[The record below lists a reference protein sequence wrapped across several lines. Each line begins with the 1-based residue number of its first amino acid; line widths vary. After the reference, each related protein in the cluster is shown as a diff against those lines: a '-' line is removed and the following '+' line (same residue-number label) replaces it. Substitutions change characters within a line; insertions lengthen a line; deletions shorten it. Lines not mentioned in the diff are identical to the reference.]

1 MAPSAPKAHST
12 GPGTLTFGADTAK
25 VDFSGQVSSVKI
37 APDSDEDDAI
47 DVLSGAQVPGAIR
60 FSSTLEATFLQ
71 DFDARGCIAY
81 SWENA
86 GETVDFEF
94 IPATAHG
101 ARFTGQ
107 VVVQP
112 MEVGGDVRKKNTS
125 DIKWQTVGLPKPTF
139 TEPEKKTAT
148 QPEKKTSH

>member
-1 MAPSAPKAHST
+1 MAPSNPKAHAT
-12 GPGTLTFGADTAK
+12 GPGTLTFGGEVDK
-25 VDFSGQVSSVKI
+25 VDFSGQVSSIKI

-60 FSSTLEATFLQ
+60 FSSNLEATFLQ
-71 DFDARGCIAY
+71 DFDRQGCIAW

-86 GETVDFEF
+86 GETVEFEF
-94 IPATAHG
+94 IPSNAHG

-125 DIKWQTVGLPKPTF
+125 DIKWATVGLPKPTF
-139 TEPEKKTAT
+139 ADAPPPAE
-148 QPEKKTSH
+148 

>member
-1 MAPSAPKAHST
+1 MAPSNPKAHAT
-12 GPGTLTFGADTAK
+12 GPGTLTFGGEADK
-25 VDFSGQVSSVKI
+25 VDFSGQVSSIKI

-60 FSSTLEATFLQ
+60 FSSNLEATFLQ
-71 DFDARGCIAY
+71 DFDRQGCIAW

-86 GETVDFEF
+86 GETVEFEF
-94 IPATAHG
+94 IPSTAHG

-125 DIKWQTVGLPKPTF
+125 DIKWATVGLPKPTF
-139 TEPEKKTAT
+139 TDAEPPAE
-148 QPEKKTSH
+148 

>member
-1 MAPSAPKAHST
+1 MPAPKAHAT
-12 GPGTLTFGADTAK
+12 GPGTLTFGATADK
-25 VDFSGQVSSVKI
+25 VDFSGQVSSTKI
-37 APDSDEDDAI
+37 VPDSDADDAI
-47 DVLSGAQVPGAIR
+47 DVLSGDQVPGEIR
-60 FSSTLEATFLQ
+60 FSATLEATFLQ
-71 DFDARGCIAY
+71 DFDARGCIAW

-86 GETVDFEF
+86 GETVEFEF

-101 ARFTGQ
+101 ARFTGS

-139 TEPEKKTAT
+139 ADPVTPGK
-148 QPEKKTSH
+148 